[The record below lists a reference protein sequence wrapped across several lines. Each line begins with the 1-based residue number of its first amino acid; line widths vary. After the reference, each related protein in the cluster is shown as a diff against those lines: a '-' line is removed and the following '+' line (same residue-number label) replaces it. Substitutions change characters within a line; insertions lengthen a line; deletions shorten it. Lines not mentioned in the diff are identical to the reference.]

1 MLLLSTERNL
11 IIQLESTYFHF
22 LSNVKWM
29 NRCVGPVIWNFRNGC
44 LACST
49 MLTMNRILQNASQ
62 NSIIETRWECSEV
75 TCPFILHFWER
86 KINNSQLHSAGSSQE
101 VNKRFCT
108 FTEFLNSSWHP
119 ELLYA
124 SGIPTSCRF
133 IFIQHFSLWIIVIP
147 TNAFRNQT
155 KNNINHL
162 WALCKTC

>member
-1 MLLLSTERNL
+1 
-11 IIQLESTYFHF
+11 
-22 LSNVKWM
+22 M

-49 MLTMNRILQNASQ
+49 TLTMNRVLQNASQ
-62 NSIIETRWECSEV
+62 NSIIETRLECSEV
-75 TCPFILHFWER
+75 TCLSFILHFWER
-86 KINNSQLHSAGSSQE
+86 KINNSQLHSAGCSQE

-108 FTEFLNSSWHP
+108 FTEFLSFSWPP

-124 SGIPTSCRF
+124 SGIPASCRY
-133 IFIQHFSLWIIVIP
+133 IFIQYFSLWITVVP

-162 WALCKTC
+162 WALYKTC